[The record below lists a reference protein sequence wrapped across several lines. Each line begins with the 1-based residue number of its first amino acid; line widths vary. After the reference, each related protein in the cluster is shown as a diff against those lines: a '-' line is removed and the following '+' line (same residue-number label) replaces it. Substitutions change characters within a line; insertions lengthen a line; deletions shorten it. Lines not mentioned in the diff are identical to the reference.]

1 MRKDLVM
8 RWLSRGFALALM
20 IYVMALGGVKRMSDA
35 LLFLG
40 LFLLLGTVGTWI
52 LSRRWWLDYL
62 RETEGEDA

>member
-1 MRKDLVM
+1 M
-8 RWLSRGFALALM
+8 RWLSRGFALALL

-35 LLFLG
+35 LLFFG
-40 LFLLLGTVGTWI
+40 LFLLFGTVSTWI